1 MNIQIVGCT
10 NGEGIEWIWL
20 EVNVMANSTKEMGP
34 GNWFDWLDEQFACH
48 NWKKICRIDRV
59 LLLVLLNNSLMFKT
73 GVLFTRKHVKARGK
87 AARHMSTWLALSEVL
102 PDKEFK
108 SQWTAKIE
116 AWKCNQEL
124 PSPYMIEIKCK
135 HWCLLYLC
143 WLMGMDLVLSKSIG
157 GSGHT
162 FFEGGGM

>member
-1 MNIQIVGCT
+1 
-10 NGEGIEWIWL
+10 
-20 EVNVMANSTKEMGP
+20 
-34 GNWFDWLDEQFACH
+34 
-48 NWKKICRIDRV
+48 
-59 LLLVLLNNSLMFKT
+59 MFKT